1 METHVVQFPS
11 RAFAHVAPPWAQAL
25 HAYPGQVQRGRS
37 SHSSDDLMLTESDLE
52 VLAHAAFAEK
62 ADPHGSHPRQR

>member
-11 RAFAHVAPPWAQAL
+11 RAFAHIAPPWSEAL
-25 HAYPGQVQRGRS
+25 HPSPTQFVRARS

-52 VLAHAAFAEK
+52 VMVHSAFAENS
-62 ADPHGSHPRQR
+62 DPHGAHPRSR

>member
-11 RAFAHVAPPWAQAL
+11 RAFAHVAPPWAEAL
-25 HAYPGQVQRGRS
+25 HASPSQFARVRS

-52 VLAHAAFAEK
+52 VLAHSAFADH
-62 ADPHGSHPRQR
+62 ADPHGPHPRPR

>member
-25 HAYPGQVQRGRS
+25 HASPSQLYRARPP
-37 SHSSDDLMLTESDLE
+37 HSSDDLMLTESDLE
-52 VLAHAAFAEK
+52 VMAHSAFADQPD
-62 ADPHGSHPRQR
+62 AHGPHPRPR